1 MSTFKIREISE
12 IALLEHLSPSA
23 GPLSF
28 PALFQEVNFN
38 SPLLLL

>member
-12 IALLEHLSPSA
+12 IALLAAFIA

>member
-12 IALLEHLSPSA
+12 IALLAAFIASA
-23 GPLSF
+23 GLLSF

>member
-12 IALLEHLSPSA
+12 IALLA
-23 GPLSF
+23 
-28 PALFQEVNFN
+28 ALFQEVNFN